1 MEVISIERSTY
12 EELLTSFNN
21 FVTKMKE
28 MASRGNDKRLGDWLD
43 NQDVC
48 QMLNIHGG
56 QERCV
61 NWKNQK
67 WTFHSFVFILS
78 LLCHH
83 KRFVFRIYETCKF
96 LGKKASER
104 LWSRRVGAG
113 ATALHSKLKI

>member
-1 MEVISIERSTY
+1 MSSWFHSPFYT
-12 EELLTSFNN
+12 
-21 FVTKMKE
+21 
-28 MASRGNDKRLGDWLD
+28 W
-43 NQDVC
+43 
-48 QMLNIHGG
+48 G

-61 NWKNQK
+61 NCKNQK

-83 KRFVFRIYETCKF
+83 KRFVFRISETCKF

-113 ATALHSKLKI
+113 ATALHSKL